1 MPGILEKQAE
11 LQAQADAIVSAL
23 GLDDLLGAAGNP
35 VRVGSSALG
44 LMVRRDIDITVVC
57 ERLDPA
63 TRRTVAE
70 IAGELML
77 DRRVG
82 TLRYRNDSGVWNA
95 EPENY
100 PDGLY
105 LGLTYRTEKDED
117 WNFDIWF
124 IDEPDRQPDL
134 RHLKTLLP
142 RLTDK
147 ARETILIIKTE
158 LAANAPKGGKPA
170 PSALVY
176 EAVLDGEVTTT
187 GELEEWL
194 LRQQKLSRTSEA

>member
-1 MPGILEKQAE
+1 MSDILKKQAE
-11 LQAQADAIVSAL
+11 LQVEADAIVGAL
-23 GLDDLLGAAGNP
+23 HLDTLLRTAGDP

-77 DRRVG
+77 DSRVG
-82 TLRYRNDSGVWNA
+82 ALRFRNDSGVWNI
-95 EPENY
+95 EPQNY

-105 LGLTYRTEKDED
+105 LGLTYRTEKGED

-134 RHLKTLLP
+134 GHLKTLLP
-142 RLTDK
+142 RLTDT
-147 ARETILIIKTE
+147 ARETILTIKTE

-170 PSALVY
+170 PSAHVY
-176 EAVLDGEVTTT
+176 EAVLDDGVSTIAGFED
-187 GELEEWL
+187 WL
-194 LRQQKLSRTSEA
+194 ARRS

>member
-1 MPGILEKQAE
+1 MSGIFEKQAE

-23 GLDDLLGAAGNP
+23 GLEDALRLAGNP

-82 TLRYRNDSGVWNA
+82 ALRYRNDSGVWNA
-95 EPENY
+95 EPQNY

-105 LGLTYRTEKDED
+105 LGLTYRTETGED
-117 WNFDIWF
+117 WNLDIWF

-142 RLTDK
+142 RLTNEV
-147 ARETILIIKTE
+147 RETVLAIKAE

-176 EAVLDGEVTTT
+176 EAVLDGGVDTLAGFEDWV
-187 GELEEWL
+187 
-194 LRQQKLSRTSEA
+194 LRRP

>member
-23 GLDDLLGAAGNP
+23 GLDALLRTAGDP

-44 LMVRRDIDITVVC
+44 LMVRRDIDITVAC

-77 DRRVG
+77 DSHVG
-82 TLRYRNDSGVWNA
+82 ALRYRNDSGVWNI
-95 EPENY
+95 EPQNY

-105 LGLTYRTEKDED
+105 LGLTYRTEKGED

-142 RLTDK
+142 RLTDTVRK
-147 ARETILIIKTE
+147 TILAIKAE
-158 LAANAPKGGKPA
+158 LAATTPKDGKPA

-176 EAVLDGEVTTT
+176 EAVLDHDVKTTA
-187 GELEEWL
+187 EFEEWFF
-194 LRQQKLSRTSEA
+194 LRQQL

>member
-1 MPGILEKQAE
+1 MPGILKKQAE
-11 LQAQADAIVSAL
+11 LQAQADTIVSAL
-23 GLDDLLGAAGNP
+23 GLENALRLAGNP

-63 TRRTVAE
+63 ARRTVAE

-77 DRRVG
+77 DSRVG
-82 TLRYRNDSGVWNA
+82 AVRYRNDSGLWNV
-95 EPENY
+95 EPQNY

-105 LGLTYRTEKDED
+105 LGLTYRMKTGED
-117 WNFDIWF
+117 WNLDIWF

-134 RHLKTLLP
+134 KHLKTLLP
-142 RLTDK
+142 RLTDEV
-147 ARETILIIKTE
+147 RETILAIKTE
-158 LAANAPKGGKPA
+158 LAATAPKGGKPA

-176 EAVLDGEVTTT
+176 EAVLDGGINTLAGFED
-187 GELEEWL
+187 W
-194 LRQQKLSRTSEA
+194 LSRRP

>member
-1 MPGILEKQAE
+1 MSGILKKQAE

-23 GLDDLLGAAGNP
+23 GLENALRLAGNP

-63 TRRTVAE
+63 ARRTVAE

-77 DRRVG
+77 DNRVG
-82 TLRYRNDSGVWNA
+82 AMRYRNDSGLWNID
-95 EPENY
+95 PQNY

-105 LGLTYRTEKDED
+105 LGLTYRPQTGED
-117 WNFDIWF
+117 WNLDIWF
-124 IDEPDRQPDL
+124 IDQPDRQPDL
-134 RHLKTLLP
+134 KHLKTLLP

-147 ARETILIIKTE
+147 VRETILVIKTE
-158 LAANAPKGGKPA
+158 FAANTPKDRKPA

-176 EAVLDGEVTTT
+176 EAVLDDSVKTAAEFERWMIRAGEP
-187 GELEEWL
+187 
-194 LRQQKLSRTSEA
+194 